1 MDLTTVVMPEAT
13 VAVPESAPAVPERAA
28 AMPEPTIAETHHGDR
43 RLLQIQCRSQ
53 ISYVI
58 GHRFVVIVKK
68 EQLEPAIPRQRSLF
82 HSKLIYLYRIP
93 VGNQV
98 AASVNVWRSLRYLRR
113 FTEIFTEPVE
123 MLLAGVQIECAA

>member
-1 MDLTTVVMPEAT
+1 MDLTTAVMPEAT

-43 RLLQIQCRSQ
+43 RLLQFQCRSQ

-58 GHRFVVIVKK
+58 GYQFVVIVKN

-82 HSKLIYLYRIP
+82 HSKLIYL
-93 VGNQV
+93 
-98 AASVNVWRSLRYLRR
+98 
-113 FTEIFTEPVE
+113 
-123 MLLAGVQIECAA
+123 

>member
-1 MDLTTVVMPEAT
+1 MDLTTAVMPEAT

-43 RLLQIQCRSQ
+43 RLLQFQCRSQ

-58 GHRFVVIVKK
+58 GYQFVVIVKK

-123 MLLAGVQIECAA
+123 ML